1 MVDKLVMEKKYRMI
15 DLHMDMMKNV
25 MTVMNNQNHRKNY
38 LMMIMEIV
46 PLLDLMKRRDDSL
59 KMFIILV
66 YILQYIEIN

>member
-1 MVDKLVMEKKYRMI
+1 MVDKLVVEKKYRMI

-25 MTVMNNQNHRKNY
+25 MTVMNNQNY

-66 YILQYIEIN
+66 YILQYIQIN